1 MNVEKAGKKP
11 EEKVIALE
19 KENADL
25 KKQILSVERSF
36 AKEKEENQKTRAQK
50 IISNSGLSKDSDDKK
65 QLELKLI
72 KLTSQVSDFEK
83 LLFSE
88 REGFEKE
95 RTSFDSKRKS
105 FEAKF
110 VELSKKLS
118 DLEVTLE
125 KERMEFD
132 LERKEY
138 VKVKSEGFQTKC
150 VKDNFERERRIF
162 QTELK
167 KLTKK
172 VSELSAELILQK
184 RLKSELQS
192 KYDEMIFADE
202 VKKFEAGNS
211 NQKNP
216 DVVDQSPQNDSTSS
230 SKIASSTRLFSK
242 IFTKSNNYQK
252 DQNSTFKLFDDTK
265 VDKSVAQSYKKGKKV
280 WKVKS
285 SNSVKSDLVYS
296 VN

>member
-150 VKDNFERERRIF
+150 VKDNFEREKDF
-162 QTELK
+162 
-167 KLTKK
+167 
-172 VSELSAELILQK
+172 
-184 RLKSELQS
+184 
-192 KYDEMIFADE
+192 
-202 VKKFEAGNS
+202 S
-211 NQKNP
+211 N
-216 DVVDQSPQNDSTSS
+216 
-230 SKIASSTRLFSK
+230 
-242 IFTKSNNYQK
+242 
-252 DQNSTFKLFDDTK
+252 
-265 VDKSVAQSYKKGKKV
+265 
-280 WKVKS
+280 
-285 SNSVKSDLVYS
+285 
-296 VN
+296 

>member
-1 MNVEKAGKKP
+1 MK
-11 EEKVIALE
+11 
-19 KENADL
+19 
-25 KKQILSVERSF
+25 
-36 AKEKEENQKTRAQK
+36 
-50 IISNSGLSKDSDDKK
+50 
-65 QLELKLI
+65 
-72 KLTSQVSDFEK
+72 
-83 LLFSE
+83 
-88 REGFEKE
+88 
-95 RTSFDSKRKS
+95 
-105 FEAKF
+105 
-110 VELSKKLS
+110 
-118 DLEVTLE
+118 
-125 KERMEFD
+125 
-132 LERKEY
+132 
-138 VKVKSEGFQTKC
+138 
-150 VKDNFERERRIF
+150 ERRIF